1 MALQIATIT
10 NSIAALSI
18 SGVTI
23 KDKDE
28 LREGWTAYDCPLLT
42 PLPNNFISAFSVSP
56 RNMGSGSGRM
66 LDVSYTLTYRYF
78 HAPVGSGNLTKT
90 WSDMVDKVFA
100 ILDAILAND
109 KISGLIDMSLS
120 SVSDFGVVV
129 DGANNQYHG
138 CDISLRV
145 LEFVN

>member
-1 MALQIATIT
+1 MGLQIATIT

-42 PLPNNFISAFSVSP
+42 PLPNNFVSGISAIP
-56 RNMGSGSGRM
+56 RSMSSGAGRQ

-78 HAPVGSGNLTKT
+78 HAPVGSGNLAQT

-100 ILDAILAND
+100 IFDAILAND
-109 KISGLIDMSLS
+109 KLNGLIDLSLS
-120 SVSDFGVVV
+120 SVSEFGVVV

-138 CDISLRV
+138 CDIALRV
-145 LEFVN
+145 MEFVN